1 MTKKKENETR
11 LQQLKNIVA
20 SLPEKP
26 GSYQY
31 YDAEGT
37 IIYVGKAKN
46 LKRRVSSYFNKE
58 QQSAKTTMLVSKIH
72 NIKYIVVNTEEDAL
86 LLENNLIKQYKPK
99 YNVLLKDDKTYPS
112 ICITKEDY
120 PRIYKTRQ
128 INLKHGQYFGPY
140 SHVGTMYTLLDLI
153 KAMYFPRPCMMP
165 MNETGVK
172 EGKYEIC
179 LNYQIK
185 KCKAPCIGKQSREEY
200 NENIDECREIL
211 KGNTDNVLN
220 KMKQRME
227 ELAGMMRF
235 EEAQIIKERFDMLR
249 SFQAKSEIVHP
260 SNTNLDVFNI
270 ETDEKNAFI
279 NYLHVIRGS
288 ITLPT
293 EVIAVMQI
301 ILILTTNWYKPTTK
315 PDPQKPISNI
325 SIWPY
330 MPDEIFDTAKE
341 IIGLICRRKSSFPHC
356 LKSTY
361 FLSLMILKM
370 LDVYAPTTTTIPYPK

>member
-172 EGKYEIC
+172 RRT
-179 LNYQIK
+179 NR
-185 KCKAPCIGKQSREEY
+185 A
-200 NENIDECREIL
+200 IL
-211 KGNTDNVLN
+211 
-220 KMKQRME
+220 
-227 ELAGMMRF
+227 
-235 EEAQIIKERFDMLR
+235 
-249 SFQAKSEIVHP
+249 
-260 SNTNLDVFNI
+260 
-270 ETDEKNAFI
+270 
-279 NYLHVIRGS
+279 
-288 ITLPT
+288 
-293 EVIAVMQI
+293 
-301 ILILTTNWYKPTTK
+301 
-315 PDPQKPISNI
+315 
-325 SIWPY
+325 
-330 MPDEIFDTAKE
+330 
-341 IIGLICRRKSSFPHC
+341 
-356 LKSTY
+356 
-361 FLSLMILKM
+361 
-370 LDVYAPTTTTIPYPK
+370 